1 MNFVSAAASGKR
13 RSTASWWARTA
24 RACSPL
30 NGDPRENG
38 TIGASFRFDFEPG
51 EQALSADPVAL
62 NRQIR
67 ASEAI
72 LILSGSKTDWWRRAV
87 IYEIA
92 PVSFQDSNG
101 DGRGD
106 LKGIESR
113 IDYLQWLGIDAV
125 WLTPFFVS
133 PMLDFGYDISDYCE
147 VDPLFGTLDDFDH
160 LVEALHGKDIRLL
173 LDFVPN
179 HTSDQH
185 PWFADSR
192 SSRDSA
198 KRNWYV
204 WADPAASGGPP
215 NNWLSRFGGS
225 AWHWDEATEQYYYHS
240 FLPQQPDLNWR
251 NSEVRSAMSDV
262 LRFWLRRGVDG
273 FRVDA
278 SAVLIEDELLRDD
291 PIDPEADES
300 KPPPQRL
307 KRIFSDDRPESMSCI
322 EDIRKVIDEFDARL
336 LCGEVQGK
344 IDRIGHFYG
353 NDHPRLHLPL
363 NFSLLDARWDALSL
377 QATIDAYL
385 NAIPRGAWPDWV
397 VGGHDKHRVASKTG
411 QAQARMLAML
421 FLTLRGTP
429 FFFAGDELGM
439 ERADIPKDAVQDP
452 FEKLVPGYDLNRDP
466 ERVPM
471 PWDGSRNRGFTTAKQ
486 PWLPM
491 TGIRT
496 RSVSELQHDR
506 QSILH
511 LYRELILLRNATPAL
526 HCGDYAPLR
535 SRNDILCYERFAGQ
549 EKFTVALNLTHEA
562 RRLEGVHDGDIV
574 LSTLLD
580 RRGVPLVRQQLLRP
594 DEGVIIRMR

>member
-1 MNFVSAAASGKR
+1 
-13 RSTASWWARTA
+13 
-24 RACSPL
+24 
-30 NGDPRENG
+30 
-38 TIGASFRFDFEPG
+38 
-51 EQALSADPVAL
+51 
-62 NRQIR
+62 
-67 ASEAI
+67 

-92 PVSFQDSNG
+92 PVSFQDTNG

-106 LKGIESR
+106 LKGVESR

-147 VDPLFGTLDDFDH
+147 VDPGFGTLQDFDH
-160 LVEALHGKDIRLL
+160 LVEALHGKDIRLV

-185 PWFADSR
+185 PWFVDSR

-198 KRNWYV
+198 TRDWYV
-204 WADPAASGGPP
+204 WADPAASGAPP

-225 AWHWDEATEQYYYHS
+225 AWQWDEATEQYYYHS

-262 LRFWLRRGVDG
+262 LRFWMRRGVDG

-278 SAVLIEDELLRDD
+278 SAVLIEDDLLRDD
-291 PIDPEADES
+291 PVDPEADES

-307 KRIFSDDRPESMSCI
+307 KRIFSDDRPQSMSCL
-322 EDIRKVIDEFDARL
+322 EEIRKVIDEFDARL

-397 VGGHDKHRVASKTG
+397 IGGHDKHRVASKTG
-411 QAQARMLAML
+411 QAQARILAML

-491 TGIRT
+491 TGIKT
-496 RSVSELQHDR
+496 RSVSELQQDQ

-511 LYRELILLRNATPAL
+511 LYRELILLRNATAAF
-526 HCGDYAPLR
+526 HCGEYAPLR
-535 SRNDILCYERFAGQ
+535 SRNDILCYERFTAR
-549 EKFTVALNLTHEA
+549 EKFTVALNFTHEA